1 MTDLRDLLYRELLEQ
16 DLDIRLNGHPAD
28 RLPNTL
34 SVGFKNLEAND
45 ILMKLDTVAAS
56 AGAACHTGDNDA
68 SSVLSAMKVPEAY
81 AMGTIRF
88 STGKYNTPEDI
99 VQAAKE
105 IGIVVKSLTGE
116 A

>member
-1 MTDLRDLLYRELLEQ
+1 
-16 DLDIRLNGHPAD
+16 
-28 RLPNTL
+28 
-34 SVGFKNLEAND
+34 
-45 ILMKLDTVAAS
+45 
-56 AGAACHTGDNDA
+56 
-68 SSVLSAMKVPEAY
+68 MKVPEAY

-105 IGIVVKSLTGE
+105 IGIVVKNLTGE

>member
-1 MTDLRDLLYRELLEQ
+1 MMDLRDLLYRELLEQ

-34 SVGFKNLEAND
+34 SVGFKNMEASE
-45 ILMKLDTVAAS
+45 ILQNLDTVAAS
-56 AGAACHTGDNDA
+56 AGAACHTGEDDG

-88 STGKYNTPEDI
+88 STGKYNTREEI
-99 VQAAKE
+99 IEAAKA
-105 IGIVVKSLTGE
+105 IGIVVKNLSSE